1 MFDNVKYY
9 TIIRDRKFLYTKR
22 LPEFHTSGES
32 ELMKICEIKIMNCIK
47 TIEDTIKSVLTGLH
61 NVSVEN
67 RLDDT
72 EYIRNVKAVLEATEA
87 VLKDNAGSPGDTEI
101 LEVLYIF
108 SKELWLKNLKETKE
122 NELLSEYEVSFYD
135 DDDEYQGYYYDYI
148 YNKGV
153 YPP

>member
-1 MFDNVKYY
+1 
-9 TIIRDRKFLYTKR
+9 
-22 LPEFHTSGES
+22 
-32 ELMKICEIKIMNCIK
+32 MKCIE
-47 TIEDTIKSVLTGLH
+47 TIEGTIKSVLTGLH

-72 EYIRNVKAVLEATEA
+72 EYIRNVKAVLEATGA
-87 VLKDNAGSPGDTEI
+87 FLKDNAGSLGDTEI